1 MQKEPKANPLLLAFV
16 KLTGILPALLFFKP
30 KRYDLNGKRQRLP
43 RSCILVSNHTSLMDF
58 ALYLCCFPFRT
69 LHFLMAEVLFRKGK
83 LFAAFLRGLGGI
95 RVDRDTLDFGFVRQ
109 SLAVLDKGGVV
120 GIFPESRLP
129 VNGVHFPFK
138 PSVVFI
144 ALHTDA
150 PIVPIYTDG
159 NYGLF
164 KRAHYMVGEKIYLRE
179 MCSGESQKELER
191 MTAYLEKTVYALGDE
206 LAKRIENDGKKEK
219 SV

>member
-1 MQKEPKANPLLLAFV
+1 MQKEPRASRFLLAFV
-16 KLTGILPALLFFKP
+16 KLTGALPALLFFKP
-30 KRYDLNGKRQRLP
+30 KRYDWNGKRKRLP
-43 RSCILVSNHTSLMDF
+43 KSFILVSNHTSLMDF
-58 ALYLCCFPFRT
+58 VLYLTCFPFRT
-69 LHFLMAEVLFRKGK
+69 LYFLMAEVLFRKGK

-95 RVDRDTLDFGFVRQ
+95 RVDRETLDFGFIRQ
-109 SLAVLDKGGVV
+109 SLAILDRGGIV

-144 ALHTDA
+144 ALHTDV

-164 KRAHYMVGEKIYLRE
+164 KRARYMVGEPLYLRE
-179 MCSGESQKELER
+179 QCRGESQKEIER
-191 MTAYLEKTVYALGDE
+191 LTAELEKTVYSLGEE
-206 LAKRIENDGKKEK
+206 LARRRSNEEK
-219 SV
+219 PV